1 MANGSS
7 SRTSLRLSNLPSDV
21 EASFVRAFV
30 GGFVQNVVHLELLP
44 SEDTHDNDAAEA
56 DQAALMTVECS
67 GRELEVLRQC
77 VQRGCFGRTD
87 VRFQMVQQQDAP
99 QDQTLFQDTNDIINE
114 MQSLTFTTSADNEED
129 WKDRKKVAK
138 EFHTFLYRTENA
150 DLLTRASD
158 RDVLGKIFADWMTR
172 DKGCVDWNDKRI
184 NRTAAGV
191 MAALRDLKLLKTQR
205 YKETVIC
212 TFAKSEG
219 DFPPVKQRQTARAR
233 VFSAR
238 TNLAESKWGVSIY
251 PETVVGGDTLVEKG
265 KPHEMVFTI
274 ISSSSEDDGVVTLQ
288 DITMGG
294 GTAKPF
300 QLLTKPSPDMQLLPF
315 ENYKFTVRFLSKGT
329 GVYRMTLKFHMTRNS
344 QAETCTMARYI
355 KVRSGDVALQERLKP
370 TKPYTKKRRKAK
382 LPKTNGEV
390 VQPPKSTSGA
400 LPSILQKRLPKY
412 YTPKLIQNILEKLEL
427 ETELNGLLPKDSVE
441 DYADFWQTML
451 WASEHQAKRDMSF
464 FDLEDARLVPEG
476 RYFRLGVPGLAEG
489 RPSVLRG
496 DIVFVTWNERRYI
509 GRVMFIRQL
518 EIGMELAKSF
528 HKSFN
533 ANLDSVH
540 IRFTFSRTTFRTSH
554 HGCVMASLT
563 MGKPMLFPGT
573 EDARSALC
581 ESRTV
586 ANTMLWGNRDL
597 NDRQQIAVKN
607 ILSGSGRPLPYIIY
621 GPPGTGKTT
630 TVTEIVYQLAK
641 HPDRLKILLI
651 APSNDAADILVAKLS
666 SHFPPSEMRRIL
678 AFSRSMDTVP
688 MKLRPYCKAELSEL
702 DQKEEIEAGRIVVS
716 TVNLAA
722 RFSFIGI
729 QKGYFNVLCVDEA
742 GHATEPEVVAV
753 AANLMDFDDKSGSG
767 QLILAGDPKQLGPI
781 VPSDVCVKFGMS
793 MSYMERLTLRGAYA
807 RSSTDQ
813 QYPPHLLTK
822 LIHNYRSH
830 PAIMKL
836 PNEMFYENELLMCG
850 NQLSTHNLA
859 RWEHLPKQEFP
870 ILFHAV
876 HGENLREENSPSW
889 FNPQEA
895 AEVANYVDLL
905 INQTKP
911 PLKPEEIG
919 VITPYNRQAHKI
931 GTALKLKGI
940 SGVKVGS
947 VETFQG
953 QERRVIVMSTVR
965 AENDLLE
972 FDRKYNLG
980 FVANEKRFNVAIT
993 RAKALLIVIGHPKV
1007 LATDKARW
1015 LPLLRFCKE
1024 NGSWLGESW
1033 DEDEEDSEDE
1043 LEGSEEG
1050 SVYEDAEE
1058 GGISAAVAQEGMAYV
1073 NREE

>member
-1 MANGSS
+1 
-7 SRTSLRLSNLPSDV
+7 
-21 EASFVRAFV
+21 
-30 GGFVQNVVHLELLP
+30 
-44 SEDTHDNDAAEA
+44 
-56 DQAALMTVECS
+56 
-67 GRELEVLRQC
+67 
-77 VQRGCFGRTD
+77 
-87 VRFQMVQQQDAP
+87 
-99 QDQTLFQDTNDIINE
+99 
-114 MQSLTFTTSADNEED
+114 
-129 WKDRKKVAK
+129 
-138 EFHTFLYRTENA
+138 
-150 DLLTRASD
+150 
-158 RDVLGKIFADWMTR
+158 
-172 DKGCVDWNDKRI
+172 
-184 NRTAAGV
+184 
-191 MAALRDLKLLKTQR
+191 
-205 YKETVIC
+205 
-212 TFAKSEG
+212 
-219 DFPPVKQRQTARAR
+219 VKQRRDARAR

-238 TNLAESKWGVSIY
+238 TNLQESKWGVSIY
-251 PETVVGGDTLVEKG
+251 PETVVGDDTMVEKG
-265 KPHEMVFTI
+265 KAHDIVFTI

-288 DITMGG
+288 DITLGG
-294 GTAKPF
+294 GMAKSF
-300 QLLTKPSPDMQLLPF
+300 QLLAKPSLDMQLLPF
-315 ENYKFTVRFLSKGT
+315 ENFKFTVRFLSKGT
-329 GVYRMTLKFHMTRNS
+329 GVYRTTLKFLMTRNS
-344 QAETCTMARYI
+344 QSETCTMARYI
-355 KVRSGDVALQERLKP
+355 KVRSGDAVLQEKLKP
-370 TKPYTKKRRKAK
+370 TKPYKKKRRRAK
-382 LPKTNGEV
+382 LPKASGEV

-412 YTPKLIQNILEKLEL
+412 YAPKLIQRIIEKGEV
-427 ETELNGLLPKDSVE
+427 ETELQGLLPKDSVE
-441 DYADFWQTML
+441 DYAEFWQTML

-476 RYFRLGVPGLAEG
+476 RYFLLRVPGLAEG

-496 DIVFVTWNERRYI
+496 DTVFVTWNERRYI
-509 GRVMFIRQL
+509 GRVMFVRQL
-518 EIGMELAKSF
+518 EIGLELAKSF
-528 HKSFN
+528 HKSFH

-540 IRFTFSRTTFRTSH
+540 IRFSFSRTTFRTSH
-554 HGCVMASLT
+554 HGSVMASST
-563 MGKPMLFPGT
+563 MGNIMLFPET
-573 EDARSALC
+573 EDARSASFK
-581 ESRTV
+581 SRTAV
-586 ANTMLWGNRDL
+586 AGTLHWGNREL
-597 NDRQQIAVKN
+597 NDQQHIAVKN

-630 TVTEIVYQLAK
+630 TVTEVVYQLAK
-641 HPDRLKILLI
+641 HPDRLKILLV

-702 DQKEEIEAGRIVVS
+702 DQKEEIEATRIVIS
-716 TVNLAA
+716 TVSLAA

-729 QKGYFNVLCVDEA
+729 EKGYFDVLCVDEA
-742 GHATEPEVVAV
+742 GHATEPEVIAV
-753 AANLMDFDDKSGSG
+753 AATLMDFDEETGSG

-781 VPSDVCVKFGMS
+781 VPSDVCAKFGMA
-793 MSYMERLTLRGAYA
+793 MSYMERLTLRGAYG
-807 RSSTDQ
+807 RSSTDR

-822 LIHNYRSH
+822 LIQNYRSH
-830 PAIMKL
+830 PAIMQL
-836 PNEMFYENELLMCG
+836 PNVMFYDNELLMCG
-850 NQLSTHNLA
+850 NELSTHNMA
-859 RWEHLPKQEFP
+859 RWEHLPKQGFP
-870 ILFHAV
+870 ILFHSV
-876 HGENLREENSPSW
+876 HGENLREDNSPSW

-905 INQTKP
+905 INQTKAA
-911 PLKPEEIG
+911 LKPEEIG

-953 QERRVIVMSTVR
+953 QERRVIVISTVR
-965 AENDLLE
+965 AENDLVE

-1024 NGSWLGESW
+1024 NDAWLGESW
-1033 DEDEEDSEDE
+1033 DEDAEDSEDE